1 VRKSISTAKDPTMSN
16 QDTNHYSPLPPIG
29 EVPVIPKPDKPQG
42 QVCMLEIW
50 ATPEGVRCLTSI
62 PDHLHQSL
70 EGALILLARGAVQG
84 MLKATGAEGVH
95 SIGKTPVPEEPT
107 P

>member
-1 VRKSISTAKDPTMSN
+1 MS
-16 QDTNHYSPLPPIG
+16 DKETNHYSPLPGPDDPGVPI
-29 EVPVIPKPDKPQG
+29 VPMPEKPAG
-42 QVCMLEIW
+42 QVCTLEIW

-70 EGALILLARGAVQG
+70 EGALILLARAAVQG
-84 MLKATGAEGVH
+84 MLKATGAEGEH
-95 SIGKTPVPEEPT
+95 SFGKTPKEPT